1 MAKKFLIKELSKE
14 KMREQFLLI
23 KQLSP
28 DIEKKDYLRMLDEML
43 KQGYRMTGVYD
54 GKKCVGISGFWIGT
68 KLYSDKYLEPDNVII
83 DKNYRSKGIGKLLL
97 DWLIAEAK
105 RNGCKI
111 IMLDAYLE
119 NIQGHKFYWREG
131 FVARGFHFLKKL

>member
-1 MAKKFLIKELSKE
+1 MTLKFSIREIRKEEMLLQLPLIN
-14 KMREQFLLI
+14 
-23 KQLSP
+23 QLSP
-28 DIEKKDYLRMLDEML
+28 DIKQKDYERMLDEML
-43 KQGYRMTGVYD
+43 SHGYRMVGIFD
-54 GKKCVGISGFWIGT
+54 GEKCIGISGFWIGT
-68 KLYSDKYLEPDNVII
+68 KFYSDKYLEPDNVVI

-97 DWLIAEAK
+97 DWLTEEAK
-105 RNGCKI
+105 RNNCKT